1 MLINLWKYIIEIEL
15 SNIVKVRKISS
26 TSKILQIWMENIIYL
41 FSQNE
46 LQMIASGYYGYIVL
60 FRSLFTVLF
69 LDIITPTFFS
79 MALYLCIPLESV
91 KYTGTKFLSRT
102 RNRVT
107 RIITAN
113 IRFMIIMFVINQVK
127 LIEIYLKF
135 SSYSK
140 VY

>member
-1 MLINLWKYIIEIEL
+1 MNLWKYIIEIEL

-91 KYTGTKFLSRT
+91 KYTGTKFLSQT

-113 IRFMIIMFVINQVK
+113 IRFMIIIFVLNKVK
-127 LIEIYLKF
+127 LIAKYWKF
-135 SSYSK
+135 SSN
-140 VY
+140 

>member
-1 MLINLWKYIIEIEL
+1 MNLWKYIIEIEL
-15 SNIVKVRKISS
+15 SNIVKVQKISS
-26 TSKILQIWMENIIYL
+26 ISKILQIWMENIIYL

-135 SSYSK
+135 SSY
-140 VY
+140 

>member
-1 MLINLWKYIIEIEL
+1 
-15 SNIVKVRKISS
+15 
-26 TSKILQIWMENIIYL
+26 MENIIYL

-107 RIITAN
+107 RMITAN
-113 IRFMIIMFVINQVK
+113 FMFMITIFEINKVK
-127 LIEIYLKF
+127 LIAKYQKFPSSTKILKF
-135 SSYSK
+135 YPK
-140 VY
+140 NK

>member
-1 MLINLWKYIIEIEL
+1 MNLWKCIIEIEL

-46 LQMIASGYYGYIVL
+46 LQMIASGYYGYIIL

-113 IRFMIIMFVINQVK
+113 IRFMIIMFVVNKVK
-127 LIEIYLKF
+127 LIEIYWKF
-135 SSYSK
+135 SIF
-140 VY
+140 

>member
-1 MLINLWKYIIEIEL
+1 MIRNLLTSQVEMKL
-15 SNIVKVRKISS
+15 PNIVKLRKISL
-26 TSKILQIWMENIIYL
+26 TFKLLQIWMENIIYL

-107 RIITAN
+107 RIIASN
-113 IRFMIIMFVINQVK
+113 IRLLISIFVINRIK
-127 LIEIYLKF
+127 LIAKYWKF
-135 SSYSK
+135 SSN
-140 VY
+140 